1 MKKGDIVT
9 VVAISGEYVGA
20 FDSQVSTSITLS
32 SPKMIVSNPDGGM
45 GFAHGVALTGEGSP
59 ASIQFNNYVFVT
71 PSNEGVADAYAIATG
86 AKEAPRVQAPAEKKI
101 II

>member
-20 FDSQVSTSITLS
+20 FDSQLDTTITLS

-59 ASIQFNNYVFVT
+59 ASIQFNNYVF
-71 PSNEGVADAYAIATG
+71 
-86 AKEAPRVQAPAEKKI
+86 EAPRVQAPAEKKI

>member
-20 FDSQVSTSITLS
+20 FDSQLDTTITLS

-45 GFAHGVALTGEGSP
+45 GFAHGVAHQPTTHYRGLNIGSTVEDCRMLHKR
-59 ASIQFNNYVFVT
+59 Q
-71 PSNEGVADAYAIATG
+71 
-86 AKEAPRVQAPAEKKI
+86 R
-101 II
+101 